1 MGDYDANSVES
12 GCADHE
18 AILAE
23 FASQATAQSANE
35 NFPVAM
41 RVLPQPARS
50 QLARVYAFARFVD
63 DVGDEA
69 PGNRLDL
76 LNMIEKDVE
85 ALWGGEP
92 MLGPV
97 AELRPVI
104 DACAVPIDPLLD
116 LIEANRIDQRVTSY
130 ETFDDLLGYCRL
142 SAAPVGRLVLHIA
155 DAVTTRNLADSDSVC
170 AALQVLEHCQD
181 VGEDARA
188 GRVYLPGSDLRAEGM
203 ELGDLL
209 VSTTAPQLRRV
220 IARQVARAE
229 ALLDSGRPLVRRL
242 SGWAK
247 FAVAGYAAGGAA
259 TATALRQRDFDVLG
273 REIRPS
279 RPRTAMHM
287 TRLLTRW

>member
-1 MGDYDANSVES
+1 VDDDDANSVES
-12 GCADHE
+12 VCVDHE
-18 AILAE
+18 AVLADL
-23 FASQATAQSANE
+23 ASQAAAQSGSE
-35 NFPVAM
+35 NFPVAL

-50 QLARVYAFARFVD
+50 HLARVYAFARFVD

-69 PGNRLDL
+69 PGNRVDL

-104 DACAVPIDPLLD
+104 DACAVPIEPLLD
-116 LIEANRIDQRVTSY
+116 LIEANRVDQRVAAY
-130 ETFDDLLGYCRL
+130 ETFDDLLAYCQL

-155 DAVTTRNLADSDSVC
+155 DAVTTSNLADSDSVC

-188 GRVYLPGSDLRAEGM
+188 GRVYLPASDLRAGGVEV
-203 ELGDLL
+203 DNLL
-209 VSTTAPQLRRV
+209 STITTPQLRKV
-220 IARQVARAE
+220 IAVQVARAQG
-229 ALLDSGRPLVRRL
+229 LLESGRPLVRRL

-259 TATALRQRDFDVLG
+259 TATALRQRDYEVLG
-273 REIRPS
+273 QEIRPS
-279 RPRTAMHM
+279 RARTAMHM